1 MNRVGE
7 GPSQH
12 QQSWNPSAHS
22 PDSNKQ
28 LELLIVALPFQS
40 FVSLDNDAF
49 SLLEGVIAI
58 VNKD

>member
-1 MNRVGE
+1 MNRVRE

-12 QQSWNPSAHS
+12 QQSWKPSAHS

-28 LELLIVALPFQS
+28 LGLLIVALPFQS

-49 SLLEGVIAI
+49 SLLGGVIAI